1 MSPSTPTLFVRSL
14 ELKQFRC
21 FASHKIAFD
30 TMMTIIEGQNGSGKT
45 SILEALHYLCYVR
58 SFRTHLP
65 KELATF
71 GGTHFYMAADID
83 LCQAEELVSHKISIG
98 FSGTRRLVKID
109 QRSINSYRDLMATF
123 RVVTITEDDLALVQ
137 GGPEARRTFLDQ
149 ATILEDPSAIDA
161 LRQLREVAAQRN
173 ALLQQPSLPETQYH
187 IWTKQLWEKSRR
199 VQEKRVDVIAGLN
212 KELSSLMSLFDL
224 APNSI
229 GISYAP
235 KKSCCDTDWETFIG
249 NNLHLYEAERRI
261 GRSLFGAH
269 LDDLTVT
276 FQGAGAKQ
284 YASRG
289 QQKLI
294 VVLLKIAHM
303 RSLVATLGSALFLLD
318 DFLTDFDDRRADQIV
333 KLLTS
338 LGQQCIFTSPLGGDR
353 LSKFLD
359 PEKTGVVKLSDRII

>member
-1 MSPSTPTLFVRSL
+1 MSPSTSALFVRSL

-21 FASHKIAFD
+21 FASQKLVFEK
-30 TMMTIIEGQNGSGKT
+30 MMTIIEGQNGSGKT

-58 SFRTHLP
+58 SFRTHVP
-65 KELATF
+65 RELAAF
-71 GGTHFYMAADID
+71 GGTQFYMAADLE
-83 LCQAEELVSHKISIG
+83 LCEADEQVSRRISVG

-149 ATILEDPSAIDA
+149 ASILEEPGAIDA
-161 LRQLREVAAQRN
+161 LRELREVAAQRN
-173 ALLQQPSLPETQYH
+173 ALLQQPSLQPTQYH
-187 IWTKQLWEKSRR
+187 IWTKQLWATSRR
-199 VQEKRVDVIAGLN
+199 VQEKRVEVIAALN
-212 KELSSLMSLFDL
+212 RELALLAHSLGL
-224 APNSI
+224 APDTL
-229 GISYAP
+229 GVTYAP
-235 KKSCCDTDWETFIG
+235 KKNCCDTDWETFIG
-249 NNLHLYEAERRI
+249 NNSHLYDAERRI

-269 LDDLTVT
+269 LDDLTLT
-276 FQGAGAKQ
+276 FQGSGAKQ
-284 YASRG
+284 FASRG

-303 RSLVATLGSALFLLD
+303 RALVANLGSALFLLD
-318 DFLTDFDDRRADQIV
+318 DFLTDFDDQRAQQIV

-353 LSKFLD
+353 LLGFLE
-359 PEKTGVVKLSDRII
+359 PEKTGVVKLSV